1 MKMNVFRML
10 LVCFFQELLLSS
22 SLRPISSRVEAGNAA
37 RKRRRGEVTAVVG
50 ARMKNGTTRELAGFR
65 MPNGL
70 CLVGGVGLPKRVKFC
85 AAFTTHKYW
94 SCPCPCHYVLLQPP
108 VQGDPRSAGKELVTT

>member
-1 MKMNVFRML
+1 MLPGAGKPVSSGGSAWRAACGTYEPRASMKMNVFRML

-37 RKRRRGEVTAVVG
+37 RKRRRREVTAVVG

-70 CLVGGVGLPKRVKFC
+70 CLVRGVGLPKRVKFC

-94 SCPCPCHYVLLQPP
+94 S
-108 VQGDPRSAGKELVTT
+108 